1 MTLKSAF
8 IIPSLNTAMKSRNA
22 QGFEVI
28 LIKAHDDWNLKDNIN
43 NELSPLW
50 PEIFHTGVGKAT
62 QK

>member
-43 NELSPLW
+43 NELSPL
-50 PEIFHTGVGKAT
+50 
-62 QK
+62 

>member
-28 LIKAHDDWNLKDNIN
+28 FIKAHADWNLKSNFN
-43 NELSPLW
+43 NESSPL
-50 PEIFHTGVGKAT
+50 
-62 QK
+62 